1 VTISA
6 VQTSAINS
14 DPELLR
20 LAEGA
25 SMDVYEPLTGGSKMK
40 VTIDLKDGRTLEA
53 EEDFMILKRYPTKQ
67 ELLDKFWNQF
77 EAFGRLPR
85 KNGEKIIALASR
97 IDEVEDMR
105 EFTEAL
111 YVK

>member
-1 VTISA
+1 
-6 VQTSAINS
+6 
-14 DPELLR
+14 
-20 LAEGA
+20 
-25 SMDVYEPLTGGSKMK
+25 
-40 VTIDLKDGRTLEA
+40 
-53 EEDFMILKRYPTKQ
+53 LKRYPTKQ